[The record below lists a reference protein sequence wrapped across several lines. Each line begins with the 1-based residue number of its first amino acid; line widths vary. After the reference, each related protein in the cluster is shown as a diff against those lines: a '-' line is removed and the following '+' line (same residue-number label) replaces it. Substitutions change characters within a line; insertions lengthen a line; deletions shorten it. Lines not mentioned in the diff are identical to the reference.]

1 MGGRAEIMELM
12 AFRGDNNWDTSER
25 VPQGGTYN
33 AAPVSAAAGI
43 ATLEA
48 IATGKINERADAMA
62 DRLKDGLNDSF
73 MRKEIAGHAHGISSI
88 IHINIGLSC
97 NCDQTLCTMPYE
109 DIYRTMTPDKI
120 TGMRRAMLVNGV
132 DMMGGRAFLV
142 SSAHN
147 EEIIDRTVA
156 AFDESLNNLRDEG
169 IL

>member
-109 DIYRTMTPDKI
+109 DCLLYTSPSPRDRQKSRMP
-120 TGMRRAMLVNGV
+120 
-132 DMMGGRAFLV
+132 
-142 SSAHN
+142 SSA
-147 EEIIDRTVA
+147 
-156 AFDESLNNLRDEG
+156 
-169 IL
+169 